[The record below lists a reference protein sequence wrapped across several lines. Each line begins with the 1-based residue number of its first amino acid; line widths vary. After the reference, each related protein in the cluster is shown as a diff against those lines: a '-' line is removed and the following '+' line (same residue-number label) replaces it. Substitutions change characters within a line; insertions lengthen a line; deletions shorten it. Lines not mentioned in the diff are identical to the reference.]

1 MANTK
6 LTELDFENIKSLLKD
21 YLRNNT
27 DFTDYDFEGSALSN
41 IVDLL
46 AYNTHYQ
53 SFVANM
59 VANESFLDSSILR
72 DNVVLHAKNLGYL
85 PRSAKSSS
93 ALFNFNVFATFA
105 GLIGSAPG
113 SITIKAGTVFN
124 AVKDK
129 VTYSLSTPVDIVSPI
144 VYINPQSPGLGGT
157 SAFTGVRLYEGTYIS
172 TTFDVDYS
180 NLDQRFIIPNTGI
193 DLDTL
198 IVKIQPNSQST
209 EQTVYTRGVNIT
221 QITSES
227 KVYFVQEIEDERY
240 EIVFG
245 DGVIGEKL
253 ANGSRIVVTY
263 IVSSGADANGIQG
276 NSNFI
281 FSGNA
286 VNNLLVTPSSQTVTI
301 ANAPTT
307 EGGAQPETI
316 DSIKFQA
323 PRFYATQNRAVTV
336 ADYATIVRLVYP
348 NVDDI
353 FAYGGEEASPPE
365 YGRVKIVVRP
375 KSGEILSASTK
386 TFITQKLRQ
395 YKVASLSTDIVDPSV
410 LYPVV
415 NSTIYYNAQTTT
427 KTASEIRSLVES
439 AIDLYEASTAL
450 NKFGGKLKFSK
461 LVGVIDDADSS
472 ISRNVTSVTMRKDL
486 KAILNTKASYE
497 LCYVNSF
504 IVDTDAPV
512 VTSTGFKL
520 EGYTQTF
527 FLEDDFSGDYVNS
540 NRTIKNV
547 KAYYLN
553 NSIKTYLGDP
563 IGTVDYSKG
572 EILLGQKNSIVI
584 TETSESGSIVKV
596 TARPAQPDI
605 FAQREVFLSLQKG
618 NLQVLAES

>member
-240 EIVFG
+240 EIIFG

-365 YGRVKIVVRP
+365 YGRVKIVIRP

-427 KTASEIRSLVES
+427 KTSSEIRSLVES

-497 LCYVNSF
+497 LCYVNPF

-520 EGYTQTF
+520 QGYTQTF

-547 KAYYLN
+547 RAYYLN

-563 IGTVDYSKG
+563 IGSVDYAKG

-584 TETSESGSIVKV
+584 TETSESGSVVKV